1 MVLKLFDRH
10 QNIFLLLFQ
19 LFNVRSS
26 LTFDNQTDQ
35 SLWERACPYLMSDEE
50 TDEEEEV
57 VRKRKLFKTVCWR
70 SEEMNEL
77 ISRIDS
83 TLGITRFYKGRTERE
98 VDLRKVPREVV
109 SPEYI

>member
-1 MVLKLFDRH
+1 
-10 QNIFLLLFQ
+10 
-19 LFNVRSS
+19 
-26 LTFDNQTDQ
+26 
-35 SLWERACPYLMSDEE
+35 MSDEE
-50 TDEEEEV
+50 TDEEEGV
-57 VRKRKLFKTVCWR
+57 VRKRKVFKTVHCR

-83 TLGITRFYKGRTERE
+83 TLGITIFYKGRTERE

>member
-1 MVLKLFDRH
+1 MKWF

-35 SLWERACPYLMSDEE
+35 SIWERACPYLMSDEE

-57 VRKRKLFKTVCWR
+57 VRKRK
-70 SEEMNEL
+70 
-77 ISRIDS
+77 
-83 TLGITRFYKGRTERE
+83 RFIGGQ
-98 VDLRKVPREVV
+98 RK
-109 SPEYI
+109 